1 MLEDSSQSYAV
12 DPDITYCALIY
23 PVLPLGVPSVP
34 PAGQDIMVLGV
45 EGNLP
50 PIVEPDDAKPY
61 FYFMGIEGSANKVR
75 N

>member
-1 MLEDSSQSYAV
+1 
-12 DPDITYCALIY
+12 
-23 PVLPLGVPSVP
+23 
-34 PAGQDIMVLGV
+34 MVLGV